1 MMSSIS
7 LYLCSTIWD
16 YLDRFQWSR
25 TVARRRAIER
35 NEDLRGK
42 WVGYCLQFT
51 SDQLVFID
59 ESAANERTAD
69 RKYGWS
75 PIGIECEAFSSIKR
89 SERWSLLPAL
99 DANGYFTWLIYQGG
113 ITSSIFLDFIHD
125 QVLPKCEPF
134 PGKRS
139 VLVMDNASIHH
150 SQALKDLCSQYGV
163 RLEFLPP
170 YSPDKNPIEVTF
182 KDLKAW
188 IRRHYSDVSAFD
200 RFDNFLNTAVEELC
214 KKDMTAYFRH
224 CGYRI

>member
-1 MMSSIS
+1 MKQFIYDEFE
-7 LYLCSTIWD
+7 LTVPCSTIWD
-16 YLDRFQWSR
+16 YLDRVQWSR
-25 TVARRRAIER
+25 KVARRRAIER

-170 YSPDKNPIEVTF
+170 YSPDK
-182 KDLKAW
+182 K
-188 IRRHYSDVSAFD
+188 SD
-200 RFDNFLNTAVEELC
+200 
-214 KKDMTAYFRH
+214 
-224 CGYRI
+224 